1 MDVYR
6 QDGLTLDQLAAFS
19 ITDDHARQEA
29 ERLDRFLIDG
39 KWSQFP
45 VMGIFEL
52 QDGRITHWRDY
63 FDSAQV
69 EAAKATV
76 V

>member
-1 MDVYR
+1 MPGR
-6 QDGLTLDQLAAFS
+6 RT
-19 ITDDHARQEA
+19 

-39 KWSQFP
+39 KWSQFS